1 MITLT
6 FWATGIIITSWI
18 IPRRN
23 LWETSILQSSI
34 LILFSCFFFNNNTS
48 NLWNN
53 LSINMGT
60 DSINSPLIIL
70 SCWLIPVT
78 INASINH
85 LNNNSH
91 IDNNIFVSLIIIII
105 IVLIITFSTTN
116 LIVFFLGF
124 ESTLIPTL
132 ILITR
137 WGMNKERIEAGYFFV
152 FYTLISSLPLFISL
166 LILYN
171 NTNNLNLT
179 LNYWNN
185 NWEINNILASFCIIA
200 FLVKIPIFGFHLWLP
215 KAHVEAPVAG
225 SMILAAI
232 LLKMGGY
239 GLIRL
244 SNFLWLNINLN
255 INNFLIIFC
264 CWGGVL
270 TSLICLT
277 QTDLKA
283 LIAYSSISHM
293 SFMVAAISTNTN
305 WAINSSIIIMIA
317 HGLVSSA
324 LFFIANIFYERSG
337 TRTLIISRGLKNIF
351 NTLPIWWLI
360 FSCANLG
367 LPPLPNSIGELLA
380 FSSIINWNN
389 ITYILL
395 TLGITLTSI
404 FSLTIYLYLN
414 SGNRFNW
421 NNINENINER
431 ESINLLLH
439 ILPLLL
445 LVINPNIIMN

>member
-34 LILFSCFFFNNNTS
+34 LILCSCFLFNNNTS
-48 NLWNN
+48 TLWNN
-53 LSINMGT
+53 LSMNMGT

-78 INASINH
+78 INASINY

-116 LIVFFLGF
+116 LIIFFLGF

-171 NTNNLNLT
+171 NTSNLNLA
-179 LNYWNN
+179 LNYWSN

-283 LIAYSSISHM
+283 LIAYSSVSHM

-324 LFFIANIFYERSG
+324 LFFLANIFYERSG

-421 NNINENINER
+421 NNINNNINER

-445 LVINPNIIMN
+445 LIINPNIIMN